1 MKQNTASQRV
11 VAALRARIRSG
22 ALAPGAPV
30 PSARQ
35 IVREH
40 GVALATA
47 AKVLATLRRE
57 RLVRVVPGVGTI
69 VRGPDDGPDLSREH
83 IVETAIAIADDE
95 GLAALSM
102 RGVAA
107 EMGVATMSL
116 YRHVPSKDELLLS
129 MIDAVMAEQPLPA
142 RGTRGWRS
150 RLEAIARLHW
160 EKYAR
165 HPWLSHALSLTRPQ
179 ASPNGMVHT
188 EWVLEALTE
197 LGLDPAT
204 ALRTGVAFIGY
215 IRGMAMSVEPERQAE
230 QDTGMNS
237 DEWMNA
243 HEATFA
249 PLTARF
255 PTLARLSQ
263 GPDVDMGLDAIFE
276 SGLCCFL
283 DGIEHAFGDC
293 RGAHVEGSTDG
304 GETRKRARTRPR

>member
-1 MKQNTASQRV
+1 MKQNTASQRIA
-11 VAALRARIRSG
+11 AALRAQIRSG

-35 IVREH
+35 LVREH

-47 AKVLATLRRE
+47 AKVLAMLRRE

-69 VRGPDDGPDLSREH
+69 VRGPDGGPDLSREH
-83 IVETAIAIADDE
+83 IVHTAVAIADDE

-116 YRHVPSKDELLLS
+116 YRHVPSKDELLVA

-142 RGTRGWRS
+142 RSKGGWRA
-150 RLEAIARLHW
+150 RLEAIAALHW
-160 EKYAR
+160 EGYAR
-165 HPWLSHALSLTRPQ
+165 HPWLAHALSLTRPQ
-179 ASPNGMVHT
+179 ASPSGMAHT
-188 EWVLEALTE
+188 EWVLDALTE
-197 LGLDPAT
+197 LGMDPAT

-230 QDTGMNS
+230 QDTGLS
-237 DEWMNA
+237 SQQWMDA
-243 HEATFA
+243 HEDTFA

-255 PTLARLSQ
+255 PTLARLSRV
-263 GPDVDMGLDAIFE
+263 PDVDMGLDAIFA
-276 SGLCCFL
+276 SGLRCFL
-283 DGIEHAFGDC
+283 DGLEHAW
-293 RGAHVEGSTDG
+293 G
-304 GETRKRARTRPR
+304 GGRKRSRARAR